1 MTQLI
6 DRQTEAAPETEAV
19 EQRTGSRGFG
29 IRSVVVVTALV
40 VGITAGWIFYD
51 STSSLSA
58 AEIQS
63 ARWEAVVQWYHSSP
77 EVLAQ
82 VRDASMPAY
91 FESRW
96 QAGQAAEAR
105 ALEIQ
110 QARFA
115 ATVEYYET
123 HWPLQQP

>member
-6 DRQTEAAPETEAV
+6 DKQTEAAPEAEAV
-19 EQRTGSRGFG
+19 EQRTRSRGFG
-29 IRSVVVVTALV
+29 VRSVVVVTALV
-40 VGITAGWIFYD
+40 VGIAAGWIFYD
-51 STSSLSA
+51 SNSSLSA

-63 ARWEAVVQWYHSSP
+63 ARWEAVVQSYHSSP

-82 VRDASMPAY
+82 VRFASMPAY
-91 FESRW
+91 FESLW
-96 QAGQAAEAR
+96 EAGQAAEAR